1 MVRCGKRKKIWPCRA
16 MFVLRTVDGLMNTSM
31 MLNRDGNKSSPELK
45 LLFSQLHSAVD
56 LACEALAVMNDS
68 YIDIEKGGNDD
79 GRGKTG
85 SGDN

>member
-1 MVRCGKRKKIWPCRA
+1 MSKEEMNPVQA
-16 MFVLRTVDGLMNTSM
+16 MFVLRTVDGIMNTSL
-31 MLNRDGNKSSPELK
+31 MLNGNGEKASPELK
-45 LLFSQLHSAVD
+45 TLFSQLHSAVD

-79 GRGKTG
+79 GRGKTS

>member
-1 MVRCGKRKKIWPCRA
+1 MSKEEMNPVQA
-16 MFVLRTVDGLMNTSM
+16 MFVLRTVDGLMNTSL
-31 MLNRDGNKSSPELK
+31 MLNRNGEKSSPELK
-45 LLFSQLHSAVD
+45 MLFSQLHSAVD

-79 GRGKTG
+79 GRGKTS

>member
-1 MVRCGKRKKIWPCRA
+1 MSKEEMNPVQA
-16 MFVLRTVDGLMNTSM
+16 MFVLRTVDGLMNTSL

-45 LLFSQLHSAVD
+45 LLFSQMHSAVD

-68 YIDIEKGGNDD
+68 YIDIEKGGKDD
-79 GRGKTG
+79 GRGKTS

>member
-1 MVRCGKRKKIWPCRA
+1 MAKEEMNPVQA
-16 MFVLRTVDGLMNTSM
+16 MFVLRTIDGLMNTSL

-45 LLFSQLHSAVD
+45 LLFSQMHSAVD

-79 GRGKTG
+79 GRGKTS

>member
-1 MVRCGKRKKIWPCRA
+1 MSKEEMNPVQA
-16 MFVLRTVDGLMNTSM
+16 MFVLRTVDGLMNTSL
-31 MLNRDGNKSSPELK
+31 MLNRNGEKSSPELK

-68 YIDIEKGGNDD
+68 YIDIEKGGNND
-79 GRGKTG
+79 GRGKTS

>member
-1 MVRCGKRKKIWPCRA
+1 MSKKEMSPQAAMFTLRA
-16 MFVLRTVDGLMNTSM
+16 MEGLLSISMKSRKVEEETGDALAIFVS
-31 MLNRDGNKSSPELK
+31 EI
-45 LLFSQLHSAVD
+45 HEAVD

-79 GRGKTG
+79 GRGKTS

>member
-1 MVRCGKRKKIWPCRA
+1 MAKEEMNPVQA
-16 MFVLRTVDGLMNTSM
+16 MFVLRTFDGLMQTSK
-31 MLNRDGNKSSPELK
+31 MLNKNSEKKSPELDM
-45 LLFSQLHSAVD
+45 LFSQMHSAVD

-79 GRGKTG
+79 GRGKTS

>member
-1 MVRCGKRKKIWPCRA
+1 MSKEEMNPVQA
-16 MFVLRTVDGLMNTSM
+16 MFVLRTVDGLMNTSL
-31 MLNRDGNKSSPELK
+31 MLNRDGKAPSPELK

-68 YIDIEKGGNDD
+68 YIDIEKGGNND
-79 GRGKTG
+79 GRGKTS

>member
-1 MVRCGKRKKIWPCRA
+1 MAKEEMNPVQA
-16 MFVLRTVDGLMNTSM
+16 MFVLRTIDGLMNTSL
-31 MLNRDGNKSSPELK
+31 MLNRNGEKASPELK
-45 LLFSQLHSAVD
+45 ILFSQMHSAVD

-79 GRGKTG
+79 GRGKTS

>member
-1 MVRCGKRKKIWPCRA
+1 MSKEEMNPVQA
-16 MFVLRTVDGLMNTSM
+16 MFVLRTIDGLMNTSL
-31 MLNRDGNKSSPELK
+31 MLNRDNSNKPSPELK
-45 LLFSQLHSAVD
+45 LLFSQIHSAVD

-79 GRGKTG
+79 GRGKTS